1 MTSNAPWSLH
11 STGRVLRLVGWA
23 ALLAVAMGAGRT
35 VEGRGG
41 EMARAPDFAN
51 GGRFFDQAV
60 QFVSGGQPVVHQV
73 RNFYA
78 DLADTQ
84 VQIEGN
90 QQEGF
95 LRLWFDQDDRYRF
108 EIRPERALA
117 QTTTKILN
125 GDRMWVISPDAQV
138 SSVTGTA
145 DGARAIQQLKQDRA
159 RLADLA
165 AFLTLQSLKGDNVR
179 FDYEGVT
186 QGGGAFAGDWL
197 KVNRVVGQEAQI
209 VFFFAYEKDGSGRP
223 VKATWPGVVT
233 VVGDAKAKEPT
244 EYYLL
249 RDWKAGPY
257 FRYPARIEAFS
268 QEVPGAPLKRFLMAF
283 PQDIR
288 INANIPPALFE
299 APQAAPPPS
308 DGNR

>member
-1 MTSNAPWSLH
+1 MTPLSPWSTS
-11 STGRVLRLVGWA
+11 STRRALLTLGWS
-23 ALLAVAMGAGRT
+23 ALLAVAVAGGRH

-60 QFVSGGQPVVHQV
+60 QFVSAGQPVVHQV

-95 LRLWFDQDDRYRF
+95 LRLWFDQQDRYRF

-125 GDRMWVISPDAQV
+125 GEKMWVISPDAQV
-138 SSVTGTA
+138 SAVHGTA
-145 DGARAIQQLKQDRA
+145 DGTRAIAQLKQDRE

-165 AFLTLQSLKGDNVR
+165 AFLTLQSLKGDDVR

-209 VFFFAYEKDGSGRP
+209 VFFFAYEKDAAGRP

-233 VVGDAKAKEPT
+233 VVGDAAKKEPT

-299 APQAAPPPS
+299 APQVAPPK
-308 DGNR
+308 